1 MCVYVCVFPIPMS
14 VSFSLYLLKVQR
26 IQEWSRKRQDPNVSL
41 PVFNICALPILPSK
55 TVSLKTPRKGASGK
69 MGGTIFVFLFIM
81 DFLFVCFVYVL
92 FLPTVDACGGKCH
105 EANEGIGFHV
115 FLMIFSHQ

>member
-1 MCVYVCVFPIPMS
+1 MVSFLLIRYVCVCVFPIPMS
-14 VSFSLYLLKVQR
+14 VSFSLCLLKVQR
-26 IQEWSRKRQDPNVSL
+26 IQEWNRKRQDPNVSL

-81 DFLFVCFVYVL
+81 DFFICLFCICP
-92 FLPTVDACGGKCH
+92 FLTDCGCLWRK
-105 EANEGIGFHV
+105 
-115 FLMIFSHQ
+115 MS